1 MPTRLLR
8 AALAA
13 TLAAALPALAA
24 AQPRA
29 IPTPEQFFGFPMG
42 AERKLAGWDR
52 IVEYFRLVDRLSDR
66 VLVQELGKTTMGRPY
81 IMAIVSTP
89 DTIADLPRHRE
100 MQRRLADPR
109 RTSEEEA
116 MKIAREGK
124 AVLLVGTNV
133 HSTEIGNSQ
142 MVNEL
147 IYRLATEQSP
157 WIDHVLGNVIL
168 LLIPSQNPDGQQMVV
183 DWYLKNL
190 GTPYEDSPLPELY
203 HKYIGHDNNRDSYM
217 LTQVETQ
224 ILARVTYEEWLPEVY
239 LDKHQMGSNR
249 ARIFVPPFKNPPNPN
264 IDPLVWSEVN
274 LLGQAM
280 AAKLHEAGKVG
291 VIWGEQYT
299 GFWQGANSTNPWW
312 HNMVAL
318 LTEVASS
325 RLATTLMQET
335 ADPERPPRA
344 ADEPGAGSRRAAE
357 RDPAQPLPP
366 PTDVQY
372 RMNYVQ
378 PWLGGRWSLADV
390 VEYQLLSTLGLLEG
404 VANNKTLLKRNFYLM
419 NRRTIERFAKGSPYA
434 YLVPARQRDPV
445 AVAKLLSLIQAEAGE
460 VHRAEAPFTA
470 DGVAYP
476 AGTWVLK
483 LAQPFGRW
491 IKDLLEP
498 QRYPDI
504 RWPFPTAPIDR
515 PYDVTAWSLG
525 MLVGVE
531 TILVDRPFEAR
542 LTLVTERI
550 APAPGRVTGGG
561 GTFLLDP
568 AVTATARAVNRLLKA
583 GADVAWAREP
593 LEAGGR
599 RFPPGAIVVRGA
611 SRGAMDAIAREIGLD
626 VVATDA
632 VAAPLLRLRLPR
644 IALYEPWGG
653 NMDAGWTRWL
663 LEQFEF
669 PFEVVYPPALDR
681 DDLAARFDVLVLPD
695 GAVPARDAAP
705 GRAPRDPDPERIP
718 LEYRDRLGRITV
730 EKTVPRLRAFL
741 EQGGTILAIGGS
753 TSLAEHLALP
763 IENALVERLPDGT
776 TRPLPREKFYVPG
789 SILRVAVDTRH
800 PLAHGLPQAVDV
812 FFDNSPA
819 FRPAPDA
826 HLKGVTPV
834 AWFDSPTPLRSGW
847 AWGQGYLEGAV
858 AIAEARVGRGRLLL
872 SGPEIL
878 FRGQPHGT
886 FKFFFNAL
894 YLGGAHAP
902 SRQATEMAR

>member
-168 LLIPSQNPDGQQMVV
+168 LLIPSQNPDGQQIVV

-663 LEQFEF
+663 LEQYEF
-669 PFEVVYPPALDR
+669 PYMHARPADLR
-681 DDLAARFDVLVLPD
+681 RPDLASRFDVILFAEMAPD
-695 GAVPARDAAP
+695 LIVHGLTAHNVRP
-705 GRAPRDPDPERIP
+705 
-718 LEYRDRLGRITV
+718 EYRGGIGEDGVRH
-730 EKTVPRLRAFL
+730 LREFVRD
-741 EQGGTILAIGGS
+741 GGTIVTLGNTARFAIEQLGV
-753 TSLAEHLALP
+753 P
-763 IENALVERLPDGT
+763 VENALAGLGQDA
-776 TRPLPREKFYVPG
+776 FFCPG
-789 SILRVAVDTRH
+789 SILRLQVDPSHPIGYGMPETADAMFINNGGYRLLPSFATTSVSVVARYPNE
-800 PLAHGLPQAVDV
+800 PL
-812 FFDNSPA
+812 
-819 FRPAPDA
+819 
-826 HLKGVTPV
+826 
-834 AWFDSPTPLRSGW
+834 LRSGW
-847 AWGQGYLEGAV
+847 IVGDERLRGLAAV
-858 AIAEARVGRGRLLL
+858 LDVGMGRGRV
-872 SGPEIL
+872 IMHT
-878 FRGQPHGT
+878 FRIQNRAQTWGT
-886 FKFFFNAL
+886 FKLLFNSL
-894 YLGGAHAP
+894 YYGPAIAGRRAAEPTAAAAGAGA
-902 SRQATEMAR
+902 ARR